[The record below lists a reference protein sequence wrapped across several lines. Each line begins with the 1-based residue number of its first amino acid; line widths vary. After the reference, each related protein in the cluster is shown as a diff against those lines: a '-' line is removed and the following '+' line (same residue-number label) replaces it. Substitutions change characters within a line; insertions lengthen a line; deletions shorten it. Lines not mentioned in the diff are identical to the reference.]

1 LGVHEVRSDDSEA
14 YQVKLNSHN
23 EWDTLKASIVGTVE
37 GFKPGIEMPGATD
50 ASCDKAFV
58 LAQQAFPDWYLDEVA
73 EDLEGLCQILR
84 GAGVSVL
91 RPRWG
96 ERTAEFATPN
106 WAAAGFDIYNVRDL
120 HIVFG
125 NTLVAS
131 APSSRFRHFEAL
143 ALHDL
148 FYDNFFKE
156 SFRWICAP
164 MPRLKGKYLHEMQR
178 PRTGLENREEELHGQ
193 LSGGLKEIFHCL
205 DDREIIFDAANII
218 RVDRDILFLVSCTGN
233 LKAVQW
239 LSAVLGPE
247 YTVHVTHAY
256 RSSHLDSTIL
266 PLRYGTVLLNG
277 ARVSESTCPELFKKW
292 DKIYFT
298 DVAPVPEPELE
309 FHRLIRLPAYNQLTQ
324 LGVDS
329 GLNHISSPWAGLN
342 VLSISP
348 DTVLVHD
355 QQTSLIRE
363 LERKRFTVIPVRMRH
378 CYTMLGG
385 LHCTTLDVVRD
396 SN

>member
-1 LGVHEVRSDDSEA
+1 MR
-14 YQVKLNSHN
+14 LNSHN
-23 EWDTLKASIVGTVE
+23 EWDTLKAAIVGTVE
-37 GFKPGIEMPGATD
+37 GFKPGVEMPEAIGA
-50 ASCDKAFV
+50 SFDKAIV
-58 LAQQAFPDWYLDEVA
+58 LAQQAFPNWYLDEVA

-84 GAGVSVL
+84 DAGVTVL
-91 RPRWG
+91 RPQWG

-164 MPRLKGKYLHEMQR
+164 MPRLKGKYLHEIQR
-178 PRTGLENREEELHGQ
+178 PQTGLENREEELHGQ
-193 LSGGLKEIFHCL
+193 LSGGLKETFHCL

-239 LSAVLGPE
+239 LSSVLGHE

-266 PLRYGTVLLNG
+266 PLRHGTVLLNG

-298 DVAPVPEPELE
+298 DVASVPEPELE
-309 FHRLIRLPAYNQLTQ
+309 FHRSTRLPTYNQLSQ
-324 LGVDS
+324 MGVDS

-348 DTVLVHD
+348 DTVLIHD

-385 LHCTTLDVVRD
+385 LHCTTLDVVRGP
-396 SN
+396 N